1 MRIVIDMQGAQSSS
15 SRFRGIGRYTMSLAQ
30 AIVHNCGNHEIILA
44 LNGLYP
50 DTIEPIR
57 FAFNNMLPQENIRV
71 WYAVDPVAFMDSTN
85 DWRRKSAEIVREAFL
100 ASLRPDVVHVS
111 SLFEGLGDN
120 IVSSVGL
127 LSQNILVSVTLYDLI
142 PLIYSNT
149 YLKNPVH
156 ETWYRSKLEHLQRA
170 DLLLAISESS
180 KREGI
185 DYLGFPEE
193 RSINIS
199 TDADKHFRLRQVSA
213 EAEDALRHTYGLTRP
228 FVMYTGGVDHRK
240 NIDALIRAF
249 SILPIEL
256 RKEHQLVIV
265 CSVQPENRLILESQ
279 ARLQGLSDDEV
290 IVTGYVSEDDLVA
303 FYNLCK
309 LFVFPSWHE
318 GFGLPALEAMRC
330 GAPVIGAN
338 TSSLPEVIGWE
349 KALFNPHSDEDIAQA
364 IRRALSDERFRLELI
379 NRGKLQSEKFSWDES
394 ARKAI
399 SSMERLHVERQAR
412 SANQKNTYRP
422 KLAFI
427 SPLPPERSGISYYSA
442 ELLPELVRYY
452 EIDVIVVQDEIS
464 DSWITSHCP
473 VRSVQWFIENASR
486 YDRVLY
492 HFGNS
497 AFHQH
502 MFDLLK
508 VVPGVV
514 VLHDFFLSGIIHYLD
529 EKAIVPDFLNESL
542 YESHGYP
549 AVRERGLHKDAELV
563 LSKYPCNLGVLQES
577 LGIISHSVTSYKLA
591 EKWYGHIDQKDWKVI
606 PLLRTPPQAIDRSS
620 AKAILG
626 FKKNDFIVC
635 SFGFMA
641 PSKLNHRLLNAW
653 LESPMHRDQ
662 NCHLIF
668 VGEKPSDE
676 YGSKIMSILSDA
688 QPDNSITIT
697 GWVDMDTFRQY
708 LIAAD
713 VGVQL
718 RSLAR
723 GETSA
728 SALDCL
734 NYGLAT
740 IVNAN
745 SAMAELPDE
754 AVWKLPDDFSDK
766 QLTEALETLWKDQN
780 RLRLRQM
787 GDNAI
792 TIFHHQHSPK
802 LCAERYK
809 YAIEEFYEASFY
821 SAGALVSAIAPNVL
835 TVKDNELA
843 RVAENI
849 AESILLNIGLR
860 QLFIDVSV
868 LVRRTNKSGIQRLVN
883 RLLSPLLIHQPEGW
897 RIEPVYASHSHG
909 YRYARRFT
917 LQYLDCNSDNLIDEP
932 IEYKPGDI
940 FLGFD
945 LNLETIPIH
954 QHYFQRIRNDGV
966 NVRMVVYDLLTDSFH
981 SREVNRYTKWLDGVL
996 ENVGVVCHS

>member
-1 MRIVIDMQGAQSSS
+1 MRIVIDMQGAQAS
-15 SRFRGIGRYTMSLAQ
+15 SRFRGIGRYTMSFTQ
-30 AIVHNCGNHEIILA
+30 AIVRNCGNHEIILA
-44 LNGLYP
+44 LNGLFY

-57 FAFNNMLPQENIRV
+57 AAFNNMLPQENIRV
-71 WYAVDPVAFMDSTN
+71 WYAVKPVAFMDFNN
-85 DWRRKSAEIVREAFL
+85 DWRRKSAELVREAFL

-111 SLFEGLGDN
+111 SLFEGISDDT
-120 IVSSVGL
+120 VSSVGL
-127 LSQNILVSVTLYDLI
+127 LSRNILVSVTLYDLI
-142 PLIYSNT
+142 PLIYSKI
-149 YLKNPVH
+149 YLKNPIIDA
-156 ETWYRSKLEHLQRA
+156 WYRSKLEHLRCA

-180 KREGI
+180 RREGI
-185 DYLGFPEE
+185 DYLDFPED

-199 TDADKHFRLRQVSA
+199 TDADKHFQPQQIFSA
-213 EAEDALRHTYGLTRP
+213 IENALRHKYGLTRP
-228 FVMYTGGVDHRK
+228 FVMYTGGIDHRK
-240 NIDALIRAF
+240 NIEALIRAF

-256 RKEHQLVIV
+256 RKSHQLAIV
-265 CSVQPENRLILESQ
+265 CSVQPESRLILEKH
-279 ARLQGLSDDEV
+279 ARQQGLGEDE
-290 IVTGYVSEDDLVA
+290 IVFTGFVPEDDLVA
-303 FYNLCK
+303 LYNLCK

-364 IRRALSDERFRLELI
+364 IKHALSDERFRLELI
-379 NRGKLQSEKFSWDES
+379 HHGKLQAEKFSWDES

-412 SANQKNTYRP
+412 IVDQDNNNTHRL
-422 KLAFI
+422 KLAYI

-442 ELLPELVRYY
+442 ELLPELVRWYD
-452 EIDVIVVQDEIS
+452 IDVIVVQDEIS
-464 DSWITSHCP
+464 DTWITSNCP

-508 VVPGVV
+508 LVPGVV

-529 EKAIVPDFLNESL
+529 AKAIVPDFLNESL

-549 AVRERGLHKDAELV
+549 AIHERAFQKDAGLV
-563 LSKYPCNLGVLQES
+563 LSKYPCNLGVLQDS
-577 LGIISHSVTSYKLA
+577 LGIIVHSVTSYKLA
-591 EKWYGHIDQKDWKVI
+591 EKWYGRIDQKDLKVI
-606 PLLRTPPQAIDRSS
+606 PLLRNPPQTTDRSS

-626 FKKNDFIVC
+626 FQKNDFIVC

-641 PSKLNHRLLNAW
+641 PSKLNHRLLSAW
-653 LESPMHRDQ
+653 LESTINHDQ
-662 NCHLIF
+662 TCHLIF
-668 VGEKPSDE
+668 VGEKPSGE
-676 YGSKIMSILSDA
+676 YGSKIMSILSNA
-688 QPDNSITIT
+688 QPDNRISIT
-697 GWVDMDTFRQY
+697 GWVDMDTFQQY
-708 LIAAD
+708 LLAAD

-718 RSLAR
+718 RSLSR

-745 SAMAELPDE
+745 GSMAELPDE
-754 AVWKLPDDFSDK
+754 AVWMLPDEFSDE
-766 QLTEALETLWKDQN
+766 QLAEALETLWKDKS
-780 RLRLRQM
+780 LRQKM
-787 GDNAI
+787 GDNGRSI
-792 TIFHHQHSPK
+792 ILQHHSPI
-802 LCAERYK
+802 LCAESYK
-809 YAIEEFYEASFY
+809 HAIEEFYGASFY

-849 AESILLNIGLR
+849 AESILLKIGLR

-868 LVRRTNKSGIQRLVN
+868 LVRRTKKSGIQRLVN
-883 RLLSPLLIHQPEGW
+883 RLLNPLLLHQPEGW
-897 RIEPVYASHSHG
+897 RIEPVYASQSQG

-945 LNLETIPIH
+945 LNLKIASFH
-954 QHYFQRIRNDGV
+954 QSFFQRIRNDGV
-966 NVRMVVYDLLTDSFH
+966 NVRFIYYDKSTDLFH
-981 SREVNRYTKWLDGVL
+981 SKEVNKYTKWLDVVL
-996 ENVGVVCHS
+996 ESIGVICNS